1 MEKGA
6 FYSYCIQCHAN
17 TYLLETL
24 SLKVISSGEE
34 PAILI
39 LDLAP
44 LLAEYQK
51 RAEKVTTVRSKSAV
65 VFLKSSS
72 I

>member
-24 SLKVISSGEE
+24 KFESH
-34 PAILI
+34 
-39 LDLAP
+39 
-44 LLAEYQK
+44 QQW
-51 RAEKVTTVRSKSAV
+51 
-65 VFLKSSS
+65 
-72 I
+72 